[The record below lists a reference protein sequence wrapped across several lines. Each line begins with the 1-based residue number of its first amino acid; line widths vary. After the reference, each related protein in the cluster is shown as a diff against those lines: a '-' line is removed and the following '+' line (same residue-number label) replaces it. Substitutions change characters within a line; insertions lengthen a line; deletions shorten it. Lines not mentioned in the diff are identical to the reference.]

1 MFFTVNKAS
10 KHHSYDYI
18 WLLIN
23 YFNEKLKFL
32 SASSNDAQKVTK
44 TCLEKMSTCIKAG
57 GVWRNETNGLHK
69 CLL

>member
-1 MFFTVNKAS
+1 MFFTVSKAS

-32 SASSNDAQKVTK
+32 SASSNDTQKVTK
-44 TCLEKMSTCIKAG
+44 TCLEK
-57 GVWRNETNGLHK
+57 NEYMYQGWK
-69 CLL
+69 CVEERD